1 MIQANDYLLGQLI
14 QKSPSGI
21 LMTGKDGRLK
31 IINQATKNLI
41 TLIGDPMN
49 RRPEEA
55 IPIPELIQLF
65 SDSEKML
72 EREFR
77 YGHRDLFFRSIR
89 LEEGGR
95 LVVIDDISRA
105 KQVERSQREFV
116 ANVSH
121 ELRTPATSISG
132 YSQMLMEDKEQFDED
147 AQMMI
152 EAIHRNGRR
161 LNNLFEDLLT
171 LSRIE
176 GSREALPEDALS
188 LFGIVQECVD
198 KQQARAD
205 ENQIQFNVI
214 VSEDLLIESNRDA
227 MIHIIGNLVENA
239 VKYSNPC
246 SLVTVRASFRDDF
259 VQLEVIDLGIG
270 ISPAQQKRIF
280 ERFYRADKGRSR
292 KVGGTG
298 LGLSIVKKLADR
310 LKVPIEVRS
319 QIDRGSIF
327 RIYLKPVRL
336 S

>member
-1 MIQANDYLLGQLI
+1 MQANEYLLRQLI

-21 LMTGKDGRLK
+21 LMTGKDGRLQ
-31 IINQATKNLI
+31 ILNQAVKNLI
-41 TLIGDPMN
+41 TLIGDPIG
-49 RRPEEA
+49 RTPEEA
-55 IPIPELIQLF
+55 IPIPELVSLF
-65 SDSEKML
+65 SDSVEMIEK
-72 EREFR
+72 EVR
-77 YGHRDLFFRSIR
+77 YGHRDLLFRSIQ

-95 LVVIDDISRA
+95 LVLIDDISRA

-132 YSQMLMEDKEQFDED
+132 YSQMLMEDMTHFDED
-147 AQMMI
+147 TQMMI

-161 LNNLFEDLLT
+161 LNALFEDLLT

-176 GSREALPEDALS
+176 GSREALPEETLS
-188 LFGIVQECVD
+188 LYGIVQECVD

-205 ENQIQFNVI
+205 DNQIQFNVI
-214 VSEDLLIESNRDA
+214 VSEDLMVESNRDA

-239 VKYSNPC
+239 VKYSNPS
-246 SLVTVRASFRDDF
+246 SLVTVRAGVRDGF

-270 ISPAQQKRIF
+270 ISPPQLKRIF
-280 ERFYRADKGRSR
+280 ERFYRVDKGRSR

-310 LKVPIEVRS
+310 LNLRIEVRS

-327 RIYLKPVRL
+327 RVYLKQGRID
-336 S
+336 